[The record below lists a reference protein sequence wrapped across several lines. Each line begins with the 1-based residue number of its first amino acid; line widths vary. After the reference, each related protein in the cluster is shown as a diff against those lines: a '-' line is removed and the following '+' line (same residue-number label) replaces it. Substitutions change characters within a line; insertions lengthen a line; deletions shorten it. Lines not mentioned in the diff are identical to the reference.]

1 MSTWRYRDDILDAL
15 PTPLMVLD
23 RATLH
28 IRYANQAAGRLLACP
43 VERLAER
50 SLIDFFLPT
59 ERARL
64 EQALLGVRDGHVRHL
79 QEALEV
85 DGSGIVM
92 ADITAHATFLHGGP
106 TLVVNLLHA
115 SEHESPAQSVNGQGS
130 RRDAL
135 LQGVANATNRLMQPG
150 SYDRTVR
157 EALAILGEASDTD
170 YVALFQIMPLP
181 DAHDTVFVRQQY
193 WTRQNAADPRPPD
206 FPEQLAVH
214 QNGLEGFYARLER
227 YEMVS
232 GTRETLPELG
242 VVFARVPVRSLII
255 APIFIDVSLWGFIGL
270 GDLYGGRIWS
280 HEEASA
286 LQTLAASIGA
296 AKQREQIEQKL
307 RHEREI
313 ADTLR
318 EVGTVLTS
326 TLELDEMLA
335 RLLIQARRI
344 VPFDSANVML
354 INDGVARIVHCIGH
368 DTFGTPLEQVCT
380 VQFPLNQ
387 SSYIRYLVT
396 HRMPLVVPDVWHS
409 AVWKDTPGS
418 QHVRSWLGMPILVR
432 GEVVGL
438 FALDSVTPNY
448 FDDGHVRMLLPFA
461 QQAGIAYENVQ
472 LYERQRA
479 QATELAA
486 RLDQLDAL
494 YNASQSIL
502 SSLDLDVILQRFA
515 EQMTRLTRSTRTAIA
530 DFDPAARAG
539 VVQAVWPEATPG
551 EAFSWRSG
559 DRLDFTSPLL
569 EPVIERHEVVRYTP
583 EQVREAFAG
592 KHSLEPAHELV
603 VVPVFSHARTLGVA
617 LLRDDPAHRFA
628 QADLQTCRALASQAA
643 IAFEQALLFGEMRE
657 LERVKSEMIRLASHD
672 LRGPLTRLQAYL
684 EVIDRRFET
693 LPSDRRQGYLRQA
706 GAAAAQMQ
714 QIISDLLSL
723 ERIEQQHRLAEPL
736 VWADLVA
743 RAAES
748 VQSELADSRCT
759 LTVDCPDALD
769 NGRGDPVRLE
779 RALSNLIANAIK
791 YSPDG
796 GEIIVRVREKAYG
809 EQRCV
814 AIEVEDHGIGIP
826 SDQQARL
833 FEPFYRVE
841 TAADDF
847 PGLGLGLSV
856 VKAAVSYH
864 NGSVYVD
871 SEPGRGS
878 LFGFRIPV

>member
-1 MSTWRYRDDILDAL
+1 
-15 PTPLMVLD
+15 MVLD
-23 RATLH
+23 RATLQ
-28 IRYANQAAGRLLACP
+28 IQYANRAAERMVVCP
-43 VERLAER
+43 TECLAER
-50 SLIDFFLPT
+50 SLLDFFLPA

-64 EQALLGVRDGHVRHL
+64 EQALLGLRDGQVRRL
-79 QEALEV
+79 REMMKV
-85 DGSGIVM
+85 DGSRIIV
-92 ADITAHATFLHGGP
+92 AELAAHATCLHDAP
-106 TLVVNLLHA
+106 TLVVDLRLSGEQDSA
-115 SEHESPAQSVNGQGS
+115 AQSANGQGV

-170 YVALFQIMPLP
+170 CVAVFQLMPLP
-181 DAHDTVFVRQQY
+181 EEQDTVFVRQQH
-193 WTRQNAADPRPPD
+193 WTRQGADEPRRPD
-206 FPEQLAVH
+206 FPGQLAVH
-214 QNGLEGFYARLER
+214 QSGLEGFYARLER

-232 GTRETLPELG
+232 GTPQTLPELQAL
-242 VVFARVPVRSLII
+242 FAQVPVRSLII

-270 GDLYGGRIWS
+270 GDLYAGRVWRR
-280 HEEASA
+280 EEASA

-307 RHEREI
+307 RDEREI

-318 EVGTVLTS
+318 EVGAVLTS
-326 TLELDEMLA
+326 TLDLDEMLA
-335 RLLIQARRI
+335 RLLSQARRI
-344 VPFDSANVML
+344 VSYDSANVML
-354 INDGVARIVHCIGH
+354 INDGIARIVHCIGH
-368 DTFGTPLEQVCT
+368 DKFGTPLEQVRS

-396 HRMPLVVPDVWHS
+396 HRTPLVVPDVRHS

-418 QHVRSWLGMPILVR
+418 QHVRSWLGMPFLVL
-432 GEVVGL
+432 GEVVGM
-438 FALDSVTPNY
+438 FALDSITPNY
-448 FDDGHVRMLLPFA
+448 FNDEHVRMLLPFA
-461 QQAGIAYENVQ
+461 QQAGIAYENVR

-479 QATELAA
+479 QALELAA
-486 RLDQLDAL
+486 RLDQVDAL

-515 EQMTRLTRSTRTAIA
+515 EQMTRLTRSASAAIC

-539 VVQAVWPEATPG
+539 VVRAVWPEFAHTD
-551 EAFSWRSG
+551 ESSWRRG
-559 DRLDFTSPLL
+559 ARLNFTSPLL
-569 EPVIERHEVVRYTP
+569 EPVINRHEVVRYSA
-583 EQVREAFAG
+583 EQVREAFGG
-592 KHSLEPAHELV
+592 KHGFERADELV
-603 VVPVFSHARTLGVA
+603 VVPVFSPARTLGLA
-617 LLRDDPAHRFA
+617 LLHDDPAHRFTP
-628 QADLQTCRALASQAA
+628 ADLQTCRALANQAA
-643 IAFEQALLFGEMRE
+643 IAFEQALLFSEVRE

-684 EVIDRRFET
+684 DVIDRRFET
-693 LPSDRRQGYLRQA
+693 LPPDRRQGYLRQA
-706 GAAAAQMQ
+706 AEAADQMQ

-723 ERIEQQHRLAEPL
+723 ERIEEQRQLRQPVVWAELIARAVDSVQADLAESP
-736 VWADLVA
+736 
-743 RAAES
+743 
-748 VQSELADSRCT
+748 CT
-759 LTVDCPDALD
+759 LTVDCPDTLD
-769 NGRGDPVRLE
+769 DGRGDPVRLE

-791 YSPDG
+791 YSPG
-796 GEIIVRVREKAYG
+796 GGQIIVRARAKDYG

-814 AIEVEDHGIGIP
+814 AVEVEDCGIGIP
-826 SDQQARL
+826 PEKQSQL

-878 LFGFRIPV
+878 LFGFRIPL